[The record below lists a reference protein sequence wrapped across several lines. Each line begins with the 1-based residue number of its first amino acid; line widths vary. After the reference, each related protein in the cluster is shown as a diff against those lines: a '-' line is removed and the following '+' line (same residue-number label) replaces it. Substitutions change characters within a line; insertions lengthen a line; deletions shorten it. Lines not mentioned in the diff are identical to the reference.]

1 MIRRPPRSTL
11 FPYPT
16 LFRSPAPDSFT
27 AQITNA
33 NSADVFVYGISG
45 NGRFVVFESTA
56 NLAPENPLA
65 PTTGRNNADGNR
77 EIFLFDY
84 AQRRI
89 FQITNTRD
97 ALVNPANPRTPD
109 GAPRNFS
116 NIAVEVSNHRP
127 VISYDG
133 KWIVFGSNAGVDG

>member
-56 NLAPENPLA
+56 NLAPEFPLA

-84 AQRRI
+84 ADRKS
-89 FQITNTRD
+89 TR
-97 ALVNPANPRTPD
+97 LNSSHAN
-109 GAPRNFS
+109 
-116 NIAVEVSNHRP
+116 
-127 VISYDG
+127 ISYA
-133 KWIVFGSNAGVDG
+133 V